1 MASIVAPGLQLT
13 QPRGRQEGPGSR
25 RPVIDDTGTRVDCY
39 GGPMLVAT
47 LIAMCLAGAPLSF
60 EDGEFLGFTEDG
72 SAIAWTS
79 TVDNRAVSPP
89 KRLTTATVR
98 HLVRATEDTW
108 LLEERPFGDAKAAPT
123 PGPDLGTWEAWKK
136 AHPLVKPTAADGVT
150 VSMRVN
156 GKGATTW
163 GGDGKAAKVELTTSA
178 RGVKRTE
185 ASMLATYLGKKLRR
199 TTGSVVVDPKGRR
212 AVFVLSTE
220 AGGGEAASAELVIVP
235 IGPTAEVFVGQGV
248 DVTEKARL
256 VENAGVAVTG
266 FTQSPTPDSGITVI
280 GDASTFAAAEQ
291 LARALGGKAVR
302 GRVDRRL
309 SDLQVTFDAKPVR

>member
-1 MASIVAPGLQLT
+1 ML
-13 QPRGRQEGPGSR
+13 GS
-25 RPVIDDTGTRVDCY
+25 
-39 GGPMLVAT
+39 T
-47 LIAMCLAGAPLSF
+47 LIALCLAGAPLSF

-123 PGPDLGTWEAWKK
+123 PGPDVAKWEAWKK
-136 AHPLVKPTAADGVT
+136 AHPQVKPTASEGVT
-150 VSMRVN
+150 LSMRVN
-156 GKGATTW
+156 GKDATTW

-185 ASMLATYLGKKLRR
+185 ASMLAMYLGKKLRR

-212 AVFVLSTE
+212 AVFVLSTQ
-220 AGGGEAASAELVIVP
+220 AGGGEAASSELVIVP

-248 DVTEKARL
+248 DVSEKVRL

-291 LARALGGKAVR
+291 LANALGGKAVK
-302 GRVDRRL
+302 GKLDRRL
-309 SDLQVTFDAKPVR
+309 SDLQVTFDAKPAR

>member
-1 MASIVAPGLQLT
+1 MVG
-13 QPRGRQEGPGSR
+13 
-25 RPVIDDTGTRVDCY
+25 CY
-39 GGPMLVAT
+39 GGPMLGST

-72 SAIAWTS
+72 SAVAWTS

-123 PGPDLGTWEAWKK
+123 PGPDVAKWEAWKK
-136 AHPLVKPTAADGVT
+136 AHPLVKPTAAEGVT
-150 VSMRVN
+150 LSMRVN
-156 GKGATTW
+156 GKDATTW

-185 ASMLATYLGKKLRR
+185 ASMLATYLGKRLRR

-212 AVFVLSTE
+212 AVFVLATE
-220 AGGGEAASAELVIVP
+220 AGGGEAASAELVLVP

-248 DVTEKARL
+248 DVAEKARL

-291 LARALGGKAVR
+291 LANALGGKAVK
-302 GRVDRRL
+302 GKLDRRL
-309 SDLQVTFDAKPVR
+309 SDLQVTFDARPAR